1 MNLPPSDTVNH
12 AIASAEEDEISLLD
26 LLVVIAENLRLLVL
40 GPLLA
45 ALLALGIVSFLPR
58 TWESVT
64 LLRGGSPTL
73 ATVVTSPAVLLPVAR
88 VQGVPAGKALDAA
101 VEDLRKRV
109 KANFNAK
116 DQVLTVT
123 VTADTP
129 DAALAL
135 GNRIFGQLKLAS
147 APAGPERTRLESQI
161 ADISRRE
168 EQLDGSIQALS
179 ARLREAPGAASSDS
193 VRSYGQLIST
203 AHQLSADRMVIAK
216 QLAGVDESNL
226 LQAPSLPDRP
236 VSRKGAV
243 VALVSA
249 LATGFLLLLWVF
261 ARQAIRNAEADPESA
276 GKLRHARA
284 AWRRA
289 IGRGD

>member
-12 AIASAEEDEISLLD
+12 AIASPEEDEISLLD

-45 ALLALGIVSFLPR
+45 ALLALGISSVLPR
-58 TWESVT
+58 SWQSIT

-88 VQGVPAGKALDAA
+88 VQGVPAGQSMDAA

-135 GNRIFGQLKLAS
+135 GNRIFDQLKLAS
-147 APAGPERTRLESQI
+147 APAGPERARLESQI

-179 ARLREAPGAASSDS
+179 ARLRDAPGAASSNS
-193 VRSYGQLIST
+193 VRSYGQVMST
-203 AHQLSADRMVIAK
+203 AHQVSADRMAIAK

-236 VSRKGAV
+236 VSRKRAV

-249 LATGFLLLLWVF
+249 LAAGFLLLLWVF
-261 ARQAIRNAEADPESA
+261 ARQAMRNAEADPESA